1 MELLPTEILVV
12 ENDTDLAEHL
22 CSCLETFGYKVVAK
36 TGNGKEAVALA
47 LKLKP
52 HLVIVDIVLDGD
64 MDGIN
69 AAEAIMS
76 NHEIPVIYLGSSDD
90 MTPLDRSR
98 IYESYAYIL
107 KPCRK
112 EEFHI
117 AIEMALYR
125 HSKDSELKEIK
136 EQLLQSE
143 KLATIG
149 QLAAGVAHEINNP
162 IGYINSNIGA
172 LENYLSDIFKLIEAY
187 RIHEKH
193 ISSESAIDS
202 IKEIKRTIDL
212 DYLVE
217 DIGNLVKESK
227 EGMARVTEIIQDLK
241 DFSRAHKDEWA
252 YADIHHGIDST
263 LNIVHNE
270 IKYKA
275 KVIKHYGS
283 LPHVE
288 CIPSQLNQVF
298 MNLLVNAVH
307 AIEEHGTITITTSMI
322 DIDNVKIE
330 ITDDGEGIQSGILEK
345 IFNPF
350 FSTKPAGKGT
360 GLGLSL
366 SLNIIEKHNG
376 KIDVASQAGVG
387 TTFTIVLPVIHR
399 DNLMVD
405 CKEGGLCH

>member
-12 ENDTDLAEHL
+12 ENDADIVEHL
-22 CSCLETFGYKVVAK
+22 CSCLKTFGYKVVAK
-36 TGNGKEAVALA
+36 SGNAKEAVSLA
-47 LKLKP
+47 LKFKP
-52 HLVIVDIVLDGD
+52 HLVIMDVVLDGD
-64 MDGIN
+64 MDGVN

-76 NHEIPVIYLGSSDD
+76 THDIPVVYLGSYDD
-90 MTPLDRSR
+90 MTLMDRSR

-107 KPCRK
+107 NPCR
-112 EEFHI
+112 EEELHI

-125 HSKDSELKEIK
+125 HNRDSDLKEIK

-162 IGYINSNIGA
+162 IGYINSNMGA
-172 LENYLSDIFKLIEAY
+172 LENYLSDIFKLIETY
-187 RIHEKH
+187 QFHEKH

-202 IKEIKRTIDL
+202 IKEIKRAIDL

-270 IKYKA
+270 IRYKA

-322 DIDNVKIE
+322 DIDTVKIE
-330 ITDDGEGIQSGILEK
+330 ITDDGEGIQSEILEK

-366 SLNIIEKHNG
+366 SYSIVERHAG
-376 KIDVASQAGVG
+376 SIDVASEVGQG
-387 TTFTIVLPVIHR
+387 TTFTIKLPISQAEPKAER
-399 DNLMVD
+399 
-405 CKEGGLCH
+405 